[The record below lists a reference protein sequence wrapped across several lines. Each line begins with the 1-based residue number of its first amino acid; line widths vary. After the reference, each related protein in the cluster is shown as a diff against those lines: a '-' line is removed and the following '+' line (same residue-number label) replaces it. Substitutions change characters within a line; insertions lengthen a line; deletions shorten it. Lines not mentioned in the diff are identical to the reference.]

1 MENMIHISNKRC
13 LASAFAFAMLF
24 ATGCGGDVAHVSGRV
39 SRADDAPLA
48 GARVVARSDAT
59 GKSAEGLTDVDGR
72 YALSTAE
79 LAEGMPAGEY
89 KVTILESRGRADN
102 MRPATIASK
111 YGNGDQSG
119 LTFVVVGGESKTF
132 DIVVDPP

>member
-1 MENMIHISNKRC
+1 MNITFTVNERYLVIA
-13 LASAFAFAMLF
+13 LAIGMLSAI
-24 ATGCGGDVAHVSGRV
+24 GCNGDVAHVSGRV
-39 SRADDAPLA
+39 SRSDDAPLV

-59 GKSAEGLTDVDGR
+59 GRSVEGLTDADGS
-72 YALSTAE
+72 YALTTVE
-79 LAEGMPAGEY
+79 IPNGMPAGEY
-89 KVTILESRGRADN
+89 KVTILESRGRADS

-119 LTFVVVGGESKTF
+119 LAFAVTEGEKKVF